1 MHIMK
6 MQKNDNGELPHYHHY
21 QRSIITEI
29 LVNQTGQLHC
39 LDGPALT
46 FTDGRQEWF
55 INGYEVTSQ
64 INQWAIDRDIDLKNL
79 TEEDKLIIKVEWA
92 NYRE

>member
-1 MHIMK
+1 MK
-6 MQKNDNGELPHYHHY
+6 MQKNDNGVNPHY
-21 QRSIITEI
+21 QRTEITEI

-39 LDGPALT
+39 LYGPALT
-46 FTDGRQEWF
+46 FRDGKQEWF
-55 INGYEVTSQ
+55 INGYEVTVQ

-92 NYRE
+92 NYRK

>member
-1 MHIMK
+1 MK
-6 MQKNDNGELPHYHHY
+6 MQKNDNGGYPPF
-21 QRSIITEI
+21 QRTEIIEI

-46 FTDGRQEWF
+46 FIDGKQEWF
-55 INGYEVTSQ
+55 INGYEVTS
-64 INQWAIDRDIDLKNL
+64 IITQWANDRDFDLKNL

-92 NYRE
+92 NYTE